1 MSGEG
6 NADDANA
13 ALGGG
18 GGPVDRVSDIT
29 STLTPSGPCVMPP
42 RVRTKGRYAQSVKVH
57 MLNGGKTPTALQG
70 QSQARVGCAA
80 RSRQGSLE
88 WVSEQR
94 AHSIGLA
101 AAAVIKS
108 TAVRGYAETVSP
120 RLPRHSGG
128 IRADRH
134 NGPSDDQTAQ

>member
-1 MSGEG
+1 MDPRDVMSGEG

-57 MLNGGKTPTALQG
+57 MLNGGKTHTALR
-70 QSQARVGCAA
+70 ARV
-80 RSRQGSLE
+80 
-88 WVSEQR
+88 
-94 AHSIGLA
+94 H
-101 AAAVIKS
+101 IKS

-120 RLPRHSGG
+120 RLPLTAGG
-128 IRADRH
+128 Y
-134 NGPSDDQTAQ
+134 GPTGTTAHPMTRPPSEDLERPTKPM